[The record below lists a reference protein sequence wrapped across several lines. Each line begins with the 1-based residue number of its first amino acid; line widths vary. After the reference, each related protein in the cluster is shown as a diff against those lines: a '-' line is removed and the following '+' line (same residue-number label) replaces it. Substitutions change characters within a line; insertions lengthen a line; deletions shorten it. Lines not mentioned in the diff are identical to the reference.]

1 MTSTA
6 QNKRDNWAEQSK
18 DALSD
23 LVRLLARQ
31 AAREHFAASNASASG
46 RHSQEA
52 SKDADYDVAA

>member
-1 MTSTA
+1 MARTNTEKLSDVQQDA
-6 QNKRDNWAEQSK
+6 KG
-18 DALSD
+18 ALSD